1 MIIYMGIMILGSIVF
16 AKFWIETTNMGASS
30 VAKQIQG
37 SGMQIPGFRRDPK
50 IVEKVLE
57 RYIPT
62 VTVFSGAMVG
72 FLAAGADM
80 VGTVGQSSGTGVL
93 LTVGIMIRMYEQ
105 IGKEQMMEM
114 HPVLRSFFGEE

>member
-1 MIIYMGIMILGSIVF
+1 MGIMVLGSIVF

-57 RYIPT
+57 RYIPPT
-62 VTVFSGAMVG
+62 IQKVFSQVNAYTPSILSTQRYDYGKWSKSRSKK
-72 FLAAGADM
+72 
-80 VGTVGQSSGTGVL
+80 QSP
-93 LTVGIMIRMYEQ
+93 EAFE
-105 IGKEQMMEM
+105 KA
-114 HPVLRSFFGEE
+114 PF